1 MRRVTIKSGL
11 RLLTGGVVAVILAA
25 FFHEQI
31 ARLLFLSPGGQDQ
44 FVFLGLFWGGVL
56 GFCGILV
63 TVIGFLRAPA
73 GGRGVRLLPS
83 VAALIV
89 VVLVF
94 FILLFLSFRS
104 PEQPHLRP
112 GETITI

>member
-1 MRRVTIKSGL
+1 MRRITIKSGL
-11 RLLTGGVVAVILAA
+11 KLITGGVVAVILAA

-31 ARLLFLSPGGQDQ
+31 ARLLFLSPAGQAQ

-63 TVIGFLRAPA
+63 AVIGFLRAPA
-73 GGRGVRLLPS
+73 GERGVRLLPS
-83 VAALIV
+83 VVALMVAV
-89 VVLVF
+89 VVF
-94 FILLFLSFRS
+94 FILLFLSFRNS
-104 PEQPHLRP
+104 EQPRLRP